1 MIDEA
6 PEFGAPPL
14 AEPGDRDPDFSRG
27 LLTAVV
33 QDAGTGQVL
42 MVAHMNEEAYAG
54 DAPGAAGRPSSAAAG
69 GRLWEKGE
77 TSGNSMRVPRVRL
90 DCDGDAVLLRV
101 DPRGPA
107 CHTGEPFVLRPA
119 GRGRAAGRRAPNPTT
134 G

>member
-6 PEFGAPPL
+6 PESGAPLL

-42 MVAHMNEEAYAG
+42 MVAHMNEEAYA
-54 DAPGAAGRPSSAAAG
+54 ATLRSGRATFFSRSR

-77 TSGNSMRVPRVRL
+77 TSGNSMRVLEVRL

-107 CHTGEPFVLRPA
+107 CHTGNRSCFDADEAARPA
-119 GRGRAAGRRAPNPTT
+119 GGPTDT